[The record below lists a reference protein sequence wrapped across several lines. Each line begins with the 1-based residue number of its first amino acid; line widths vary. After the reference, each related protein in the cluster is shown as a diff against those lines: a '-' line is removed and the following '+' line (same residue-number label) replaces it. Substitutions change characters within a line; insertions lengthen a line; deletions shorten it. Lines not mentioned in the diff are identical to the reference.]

1 MVSLRFFFKKT
12 SVQKHYTEIVKNGIA
27 FMLSLTRTHSLCE
40 TEGIEFNAVII
51 PTDVDRSLKFL
62 QIKQKAAGNPA
73 AFRCFWVYK
82 VDRFHSESVNLSW
95 LRGQDLN
102 LRPPGYEPDEL
113 PSALP
118 RVMWLVPFG
127 VVNRFGEIF
136 FGCGGEGL
144 RRGVPRPPCKQSAAG
159 QVRRGSCGT
168 AGSPRWGRRTQG
180 QARRGAGQRDS
191 SIWRARAA
199 APTVP
204 AR

>member
-82 VDRFHSESVNLSW
+82 VDRFHSESVNLSCVGW
-95 LRGQDLN
+95 PVLLASPCIISTLFGKAILVVFSSRLIFPQMQLQI
-102 LRPPGYEPDEL
+102 LPDI
-113 PSALP
+113 PHP
-118 RVMWLVPFG
+118 Y
-127 VVNRFGEIF
+127 
-136 FGCGGEGL
+136 
-144 RRGVPRPPCKQSAAG
+144 
-159 QVRRGSCGT
+159 
-168 AGSPRWGRRTQG
+168 
-180 QARRGAGQRDS
+180 
-191 SIWRARAA
+191 
-199 APTVP
+199 
-204 AR
+204 

>member
-1 MVSLRFFFKKT
+1 
-12 SVQKHYTEIVKNGIA
+12 
-27 FMLSLTRTHSLCE
+27 MLSLTRTHSLCE

-82 VDRFHSESVNLSW
+82 IDRFHSESVNLSW

-127 VVNRFGEIF
+127 TYLV
-136 FGCGGEGL
+136 
-144 RRGVPRPPCKQSAAG
+144 
-159 QVRRGSCGT
+159 
-168 AGSPRWGRRTQG
+168 
-180 QARRGAGQRDS
+180 
-191 SIWRARAA
+191 
-199 APTVP
+199 
-204 AR
+204 

>member
-73 AFRCFWVYK
+73 AFSLLFRYKK

-95 LRGQDLN
+95 Q
-102 LRPPGYEPDEL
+102 
-113 PSALP
+113 ALTKK
-118 RVMWLVPFG
+118 
-127 VVNRFGEIF
+127 IF
-136 FGCGGEGL
+136 
-144 RRGVPRPPCKQSAAG
+144 
-159 QVRRGSCGT
+159 
-168 AGSPRWGRRTQG
+168 
-180 QARRGAGQRDS
+180 
-191 SIWRARAA
+191 
-199 APTVP
+199 
-204 AR
+204 